1 MGLHAIDIL
10 LVEDNP
16 DHVEL
21 ITKEIKG
28 RGGVIGEIRVVKD
41 GQEALDYLFR
51 QNKFSS
57 PESSPRPG
65 LILLDLKLPKI
76 DGLDV
81 LKRIRESTDLD
92 GIPVVVLTTS
102 AHESDIIK
110 SYKNGTNLY
119 ITKPV
124 RYETFIDAVGSLKN
138 LQRPASE

>member
-1 MGLHAIDIL
+1 MGLQGIDIL

-21 ITKEIKG
+21 IIKEIKG
-28 RGGVIGEIRVVKD
+28 RSGIIKDIHIVKD

-51 QNKFSS
+51 ENKFAR
-57 PESSPRPG
+57 PETSPRPG

-81 LKRIRESTDLD
+81 LKRIRESKEFDE
-92 GIPVVVLTTS
+92 IPVVVLTTS
-102 AHESDIIK
+102 SHESDIVKNIK
-110 SYKNGTNLY
+110 SGTNLY

-124 RYETFIDAVGSLKN
+124 RYESFIDAISSFKIIH
-138 LQRPASE
+138 P